1 MVGQVTVTR
10 MPSLFSARNVVLA
23 AIAAYAL
30 AVGGAALE
38 RRAAGVDADALV
50 AATIAIAGAP
60 PDRAAAME
68 TIMRPMVTNYPVV
81 ILIAVA
87 IVWPGLTT
95 IFFLVL
101 KLVEAGLTWGTVFA
115 ATVYASLAQAA
126 ARLLLTAALSASRQ
140 PTAGEIVQGTFLNT
154 NVAAALS
161 PDSAAWLL
169 ALGRSLDAL
178 TILYLMV
185 FTAVLGASGRSK
197 ASDGALA
204 TAVGI
209 TFALWIV
216 VRVGWAAAFGR

>member
-1 MVGQVTVTR
+1 
-10 MPSLFSARNVVLA
+10 MPALFSTRNVILA
-23 AIAAYAL
+23 AVAAYAL
-30 AVGGAALE
+30 AVGRAALE

-50 AATIAIAGAP
+50 AAVISTSGAP
-60 PDRAAAME
+60 ADRAAAME
-68 TIMRPMVTNYPVV
+68 TVMRPMVANYPIV
-81 ILIAVA
+81 ILVA
-87 IVWPGLTT
+87 MAIGWPALTT
-95 IFFLVL
+95 VFFLVL

-126 ARLLLTAALSASRQ
+126 ARLILTAVLSASRQ

-154 NVAAALS
+154 NVAAVLS

-197 ASDGALA
+197 ASDSTLA

-209 TFALWIV
+209 SFAGWLV
-216 VRVGWAAAFGR
+216 VRVGWAFAFGR

>member
-1 MVGQVTVTR
+1 
-10 MPSLFSARNVVLA
+10 MPSLFSTRNVILA
-23 AIAAYAL
+23 AVAAYAL

-50 AATIAIAGAP
+50 AAFISTSGAP
-60 PDRAAAME
+60 ADRAAAME
-68 TIMRPMVTNYPVV
+68 SFMRPMVTNYPIV
-81 ILIAVA
+81 ILVAVA
-87 IVWPGLTT
+87 IAWPALTT
-95 IFFLVL
+95 VFFLVL

-126 ARLLLTAALSASRQ
+126 ARLILTAVLSASRQ
-140 PTAGEIVQGTFLNT
+140 PTATEVVQGTFLNT
-154 NVAAALS
+154 NVAAVLS

-209 TFALWIV
+209 SFALWIV
-216 VRVGWAAAFGR
+216 VRVGWAFAFGR